1 MTTETARGRR
11 APRLM
16 GKGGRRV
23 LGRALLYVAVIAI
36 ALWSLF
42 PFLYMLSISL
52 SDTTD
57 VVAAPPRWL
66 PWPVE
71 LKHWYRTLFETKGSG
86 THFGSQEEG
95 ITVHHI
101 TSKRVGPSIL
111 RSIFVALGTTFLN
124 LTIGSFAGYAM
135 ARYPKFWFVDASM
148 NLMMITRVLPG
159 LALLIP
165 FFILYRVTG
174 LMNTMHGLIIAYTS
188 FILPLTVYVMRGYFA
203 SIPKTLEWSARVDG
217 CNWFQAF
224 WRIFLPVSAPG
235 LVAAAI
241 FAFLVSWNEF
251 LFALILVPRADVNTV
266 TVTLVSMISAG
277 SNVLHDY
284 PALYVGG
291 VMAVIPPVFIA
302 FVFQRYLVQG
312 LLSGSMKG

>member
-1 MTTETARGRR
+1 MAVSVRKRRSRGLLGKGRR
-11 APRLM
+11 R
-16 GKGGRRV
+16 G
-23 LGRALLYVAVIAI
+23 LGRVLLYVAVIVIAI
-36 ALWSLF
+36 WSLF
-42 PFLYMLSISL
+42 PFLYMLNVSL

-57 VVAAPPRWL
+57 VVAAPPRWF
-66 PWPVE
+66 PWPVKF
-71 LKHWYRTLFETKGSG
+71 KHWYRTLFETRASG

-101 TSKRVGPSIL
+101 TSKQVFPSAM
-111 RSIFVALGTTFLN
+111 RSVVVALGTTILN
-124 LTIGSFAGYAM
+124 LVIGSFAGYGM

-148 NLMMITRVLPG
+148 NLMMITRMLPG

-165 FFILYRVTG
+165 FFVIYRITG
-174 LMNTMHGLIIAYTS
+174 LMNTLQGLIIAYTS

-203 SIPKTLEWSARVDG
+203 SIPKTLEWSAQVDG
-217 CNWFQAF
+217 CNWLQAF

-241 FAFLVSWNEF
+241 FTFLVAWNEF
-251 LFALILVPRADVNTV
+251 LFALLLVPRRDVNTV
-266 TVTLVSMISAG
+266 TVTLVSMISSG

-302 FVFQRYLVQG
+302 FVFQRYLIQG
-312 LLSGSMKG
+312 LLSGAMKG